1 MQCPHCKE
9 EVLDG
14 AVKCKHCGSDIGAQP
29 GQAAKVDQEI
39 LQFDA
44 KDVEKNKVLA
54 IVGYIFP
61 ILFFIPLV
69 TDAKDSIYA
78 KFHANQ
84 QLILLIF
91 GFAGAICMVFIS
103 IILAFV
109 PVIGP
114 MMGKLLRPAF
124 SLACLALAIIGAMSA
139 NEGSPKKLPVVGGLA
154 TLIK

>member
-1 MQCPHCKE
+1 ME
-9 EVLDG
+9 EVSMG
-14 AVKCKHCGSDIGAQP
+14 ETNEGIT
-29 GQAAKVDQEI
+29 
-39 LQFDA
+39 QFDA
-44 KDVEKNKVLA
+44 ADVEKNKVLA

-69 TDAKDSIYA
+69 TESKNSLYA

-91 GFAGAICMVFIS
+91 GVAGGMALGIIS
-103 IILAFV
+103 AILAFI

-114 MMGKLLRPAF
+114 LMIMMLMPAF
-124 SLACLALAIIGAMSA
+124 WFVCLALMILGIINAINGM
-139 NEGSPKKLPVVGGLA
+139 GKQLPVIGGLA